1 MSPYDTEEDEDL
13 GPEDEV
19 LDRAW
24 SALDEGRASDALE
37 ALEELDPDWPERWIP
52 EALACIELGN
62 LRRAHGLI
70 EHARALSQESGDSEG
85 DDPDLLWARAE
96 LALREWNLEEAE
108 RLFRV
113 LRARDENAATL
124 DRLALLADLR
134 GEFEAAD
141 AMLAQAHALDPAA
154 PLPPRCTAEEFEEV
168 VEQAVGSLPKEFR
181 APLETTEVVVEPVP
195 SEWMIDRED
204 PAGTPP
210 DLLGLFVGASELEK
224 GEPTGDLLPR
234 RILLFQRNIERAVR
248 TREELKEQ
256 IRVTL
261 YHEIGH
267 LLGFDE
273 DGVAGMGL
281 E

>member
-1 MSPYDTEEDEDL
+1 MSGYDIEDDDDL

-19 LDRAW
+19 LERAW
-24 SALDEGRASDALE
+24 TALDEGRASDAID

-52 EALACIELGN
+52 EALAWIELGD
-62 LRRAHGLI
+62 LRRAHRLI
-70 EHARALSQESGDSEG
+70 EHAREVAREMGDEG

-96 LALREWNLEEAE
+96 LALREWELESAE
-108 RLFRV
+108 KLFAA
-113 LRARDENAATL
+113 AREREETPAVL

-134 GEFEAAD
+134 GEFDVAERL
-141 AMLAQAHALDPAA
+141 LARAHELDPSV
-154 PLPPRCTAEEFEEV
+154 PVPPRCSAEEFETV
-168 VEQAVGSLPKEFR
+168 VGQAVESLPKEFR
-181 APLETTEVVVEPVP
+181 VPLETTEVVIEPVP
-195 SEWMIDRED
+195 SEWMIDREE

-224 GEPTGDLLPR
+224 GEPGGDLLPR
-234 RILLFQRNIERAVR
+234 RILLFQRNIERAVGSI
-248 TREELKEQ
+248 EELREQ

-273 DGVAGMGL
+273 DGVAAMGL